1 MKKSIP
7 YVNEA
12 VADRDFKYY
21 IFDWDDNIL
30 HMPTKIRMEHLDEKT
45 GRWVPV
51 EVSTSTFALV
61 RADTEHYR
69 PPSEGGWPAAFVNF
83 EDPPSPEGP
92 GGQAQTDDDRN
103 NCFILDTLDALE
115 RVEHGEKPGPSYN
128 ALKKTLREGRLFAI
142 VTARGHSPKT
152 IERAVRIFIKYA
164 LSEDE
169 RQEMLSNLRGYRQWI
184 DGVGDGEFGTDAEEL
199 DYYLG
204 MCRYSA
210 VTYSGFKE
218 RMANDPIYREKL
230 ATASTAARPELA
242 KEFAIRDF
250 VEHVFHMLRRSGRL
264 NRSVSIGFSD
274 DDVGN
279 VKTVSSFIRAEL
291 SKRFDGIKFV
301 VYDTSDR
308 TLAKGRKVCVSGQ
321 LNLPGF

>member
-1 MKKSIP
+1 MKKRIP
-7 YVNEA
+7 YVNAE

-30 HMPTKIRMEHLDEKT
+30 HMPTKIKMEHRNEKT
-45 GRWVPV
+45 GAWEPV

-61 RADTEHYR
+61 RADEANYR
-69 PPSEGGWPAAFVNF
+69 PPSDGGWPAAFVNF
-83 EDPPSPEGP
+83 EDPKNPTEV
-92 GGQAQTDDDRN
+92 DEKN
-103 NCFILDTLDALE
+103 NSFILDTLDALE
-115 RVEHGEKPGPSYN
+115 KVEHGEKPGPSFN

-142 VTARGHSPKT
+142 VTARGHSPRT

-164 LSEDE
+164 LSEEE
-169 RQEMLSNLRGYRQWI
+169 REEMMSNLRGYRQWI

-210 VTYSGFKE
+210 VTYAGFKE
-218 RMANDPIYREKL
+218 RMANDPIYKEKL
-230 ATASTAARPELA
+230 AVATTAAKPELA

-279 VKTVSSFIRAEL
+279 VKTVSAFIRSEL

-308 TLAKGRKVCVSGQ
+308 SLAKGRKVCVSGQ

>member
-1 MKKSIP
+1 MTRKIP
-7 YVNEA
+7 YVNTD
-12 VADRDFKYY
+12 VANRDFKYY

-30 HMPTKIRMEHLDEKT
+30 HMPTKIRLEHLEED
-45 GRWVPV
+45 GAWHPV

-69 PPSEGGWPAAFVNF
+69 APKGGWAEAFRNF
-83 EDPPSPEGP
+83 EDPPSPEGGAP
-92 GGQAQTDDDRN
+92 QTDEDRN

-115 RVEHGEKPGPSYN
+115 KVEHGEKPGPSYN

-164 LSEDE
+164 LNETE
-169 RQEMLSNLRGYRQWI
+169 REEMMSNLRGYRQWI

-210 VTYSGFKE
+210 VTFAGFKE
-218 RMANDPIYREKL
+218 RMANDPIYKEKL
-230 ATASTAARPELA
+230 ATATTAARPELA

-250 VEHVFHMLRRSGRL
+250 VEHVYHMLRRRGRL

-279 VKTVSSFIRAEL
+279 VKTVSSFIKAEL

>member
-1 MKKSIP
+1 MKKRVP
-7 YVNEA
+7 YVNEE
-12 VADRDFKYY
+12 VSGRDFKYY

-30 HMPTKIRMEHLDEKT
+30 HMSTKIRLEHMDDD
-45 GRWVPV
+45 GVWRPV

-61 RADTEHYR
+61 RADEAHYR
-69 PPSEGGWPAAFVNF
+69 PPSDGGWPAAFQNF
-83 EDPPSPEGP
+83 QDEPGRNTFIEDTI
-92 GGQAQTDDDRN
+92 A
-103 NCFILDTLDALE
+103 ALE
-115 RVEHGEKPGPSYN
+115 RVEHGEKPGPSYT

-142 VTARGHSPKT
+142 VTARGHSPET
-152 IERAVRIFIKYA
+152 IEKAVRIFIRYA

-169 RQEMLSNLRGYRQWI
+169 RAEMMSNLRGYRQWI

-210 VTYSGFKE
+210 VTYEGFKA
-218 RMANDPIYREKL
+218 RMSNDPIYREKL
-230 ATASTAARPELA
+230 AVATTAARPELA
-242 KEFAIRDF
+242 KEFAIQDF
-250 VEHVFHMLRRSGRL
+250 VEHVFHMLRRAGRL
-264 NRSVSIGFSD
+264 DRSVSIGFSD

-279 VKTVSSFIRAEL
+279 VKTVTRFIKAEL
-291 SKRFDGIKFV
+291 SRRYEGIKFV

-308 TLAKGRKVCVSGQ
+308 SLSKGRKVCVSGQ